1 MCLVM
6 SRQHSGQSI
15 PPNVVI
21 CDLNPFAVVSFPN
34 VQMDLVFNR
43 ETGVSY
49 NVHAFYYPWYAS
61 EPVNGKWAHWN
72 HETIPH
78 WTAVVNQRYPKK
90 KHVPPEDVAA
100 KYYPKLGPYSSSD
113 PAVIRDHMRQMV
125 EAGVGVLA
133 VSWYPPE
140 TKDDNAIIFV
150 DELMPLLL
158 DIAKEFQEKICF
170 HIEPYR
176 DRSAE
181 SVRRDIKYIIDTYG
195 SHEAFYRFKGKPIV
209 YIYDSYIIP
218 PAEWSTLF
226 SPSGSISVFPY
237 HAHDN

>member
-1 MCLVM
+1 MVPLKHYLTCLVM
-6 SRQHSGQSI
+6 SRQHSGQFI

-100 KYYPKLGPYSSSD
+100 KYYP
-113 PAVIRDHMRQMV
+113 
-125 EAGVGVLA
+125 
-133 VSWYPPE
+133 
-140 TKDDNAIIFV
+140 
-150 DELMPLLL
+150 
-158 DIAKEFQEKICF
+158 
-170 HIEPYR
+170 
-176 DRSAE
+176 
-181 SVRRDIKYIIDTYG
+181 
-195 SHEAFYRFKGKPIV
+195 
-209 YIYDSYIIP
+209 
-218 PAEWSTLF
+218 
-226 SPSGSISVFPY
+226 
-237 HAHDN
+237 